1 MTGPAL
7 AHTGEG
13 GFVLLLPTVYYL
25 LGGTLAVAASFGL
38 VALAPVGLL
47 QRRAQGHWR
56 LCRLPALDPVVTSSL
71 TALLLVILAVAG
83 FIGNR
88 DPLDNPLPL
97 TIWTIWWVG
106 LPMVQALFGNLWAYL
121 NPWIA
126 PGRLILRL
134 LGRYK
139 PALQQPLLPYPD
151 WLGYWPAMLAFF
163 GFAWFELIYPAPADP
178 AHLAIVVIVYSGWTL
193 CGMILFGEDTW
204 LARAEPF
211 TIFFALVARMSPIA
225 VMPGKAAR
233 LHSRDLYLVCP
244 GASLLNLSPLS
255 ISGAIF
261 ILQILATVTFDGLG
275 RTFWWLGLIGVNP
288 LDFPGRSAVTD
299 IMTLGLLGTWLT
311 LVIGYL
317 TAVWLG
323 FIWAGRSA
331 SDPAR
336 FLQAA
341 GALVVSI
348 LPISIAYHIAHYLTE
363 FLVNIQDFW
372 VAISD
377 P

>member
-1 MTGPAL
+1 MIDPTLKLRSNAPGPWVEVYRGMGQSVSGAASGSARRSMEYGAGCRRCLTSRRFLIGVAWITTAMTGPAL

-71 TALLLVILAVAG
+71 TALLLVILVVAG

-121 NPWIA
+121 NPWIP

-139 PALQQPLLPYPD
+139 PALQQPSLPHPD
-151 WLGYWPAMLAFF
+151 WFGNLPA
-163 GFAWFELIYPAPADP
+163 
-178 AHLAIVVIVYSGWTL
+178 
-193 CGMILFGEDTW
+193 
-204 LARAEPF
+204 
-211 TIFFALVARMSPIA
+211 
-225 VMPGKAAR
+225 
-233 LHSRDLYLVCP
+233 
-244 GASLLNLSPLS
+244 
-255 ISGAIF
+255 
-261 ILQILATVTFDGLG
+261 
-275 RTFWWLGLIGVNP
+275 
-288 LDFPGRSAVTD
+288 
-299 IMTLGLLGTWLT
+299 
-311 LVIGYL
+311 
-317 TAVWLG
+317 
-323 FIWAGRSA
+323 
-331 SDPAR
+331 
-336 FLQAA
+336 
-341 GALVVSI
+341 
-348 LPISIAYHIAHYLTE
+348 
-363 FLVNIQDFW
+363 
-372 VAISD
+372 
-377 P
+377 